1 MFAFTAA
8 RSWRAGLTMATAAIA
23 TRRATSWALALSG
36 VAGAFAADA
45 HAAIRS
51 SRGVQHQTPMIS
63 DDFIVGCIMVMFLC
77 LFAFGTRRSVE
88 TTRSIAHRCALLRTA
103 DVCPCTACTNRRQA
117 MTRLSAFGCSG
128 SREDP
133 AHTHELFESVPFALL
148 HHTTCVSYRSNCT
161 TTTTAPKINTTHQI
175 GTCSSA
181 RAPTMRRVLQPCA
194 CRVACPTAPVAP
206 TPCRQ
211 LIACAS
217 AAASRR
223 LSPQAVSV
231 YACGAPRPP
240 QHDRPSR
247 SCALMYA
254 R

>member
-1 MFAFTAA
+1 
-8 RSWRAGLTMATAAIA
+8 MATAAIA

-88 TTRSIAHRCALLRTA
+88 TMRCIAHRCALLRTA

-133 AHTHELFESVPFALL
+133 AHTHEFFESVPFALL
-148 HHTTCVSYRSNCT
+148 HHTTCVSYRSNCNT

-181 RAPTMRRVLQPCA
+181 RAPPMCNDH
-194 CRVACPTAPVAP
+194 
-206 TPCRQ
+206 
-211 LIACAS
+211 
-217 AAASRR
+217 AAACSMP
-223 LSPQAVSV
+223 LHQ
-231 YACGAPRPP
+231 
-240 QHDRPSR
+240 
-247 SCALMYA
+247 
-254 R
+254 

>member
-1 MFAFTAA
+1 MAA
-8 RSWRAGLTMATAAIA
+8 AAIA

-88 TTRSIAHRCALLRTA
+88 TMRCIAHRCALLRTA

-128 SREDP
+128 SP
-133 AHTHELFESVPFALL
+133 THT
-148 HHTTCVSYRSNCT
+148 
-161 TTTTAPKINTTHQI
+161 
-175 GTCSSA
+175 
-181 RAPTMRRVLQPCA
+181 
-194 CRVACPTAPVAP
+194 
-206 TPCRQ
+206 
-211 LIACAS
+211 
-217 AAASRR
+217 
-223 LSPQAVSV
+223 
-231 YACGAPRPP
+231 
-240 QHDRPSR
+240 
-247 SCALMYA
+247 
-254 R
+254 